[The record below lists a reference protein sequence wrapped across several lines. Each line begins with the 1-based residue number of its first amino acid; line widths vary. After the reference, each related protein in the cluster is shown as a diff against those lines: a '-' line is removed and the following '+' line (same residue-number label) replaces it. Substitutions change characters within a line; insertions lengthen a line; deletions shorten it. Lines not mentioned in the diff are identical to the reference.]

1 MMNSPSGAVDPET
14 HFPLQNQENIT
25 HGQVGIV
32 VRRPDGSYGVVMAS
46 TRGMTEEGRQ
56 AAISTVTA
64 ETPDLVAFSNIVGV
78 NKLTNEAE
86 VADNAES
93 DVVSI
98 LDDDSVGELGQ
109 FRESFMMVESLLTG
123 AQLITFYSE
132 SSKQLVRMNA
142 NELKATL
149 LGAIGRFSF
158 VEATTDED
166 GKTRMKVVSKENKDE
181 YKAVA
186 ANLKADFEKI
196 IMKKKFQVSKERL
209 TNDTSPFVSP
219 INGVTYPSYF
229 AFLTSEDALGTPR
242 EGSVGSNA
250 ILAVD
255 VSKNEHGHVFYDVG
269 LSLNNLG
276 TIEGDATTQ
285 RELDANSIPFP
296 KPPAAPTTPAPSAP
310 VTNAQQQKREEEI
323 RKRSLDRL
331 FPIDIDES
339 TSEGKKLAKE
349 KEAQEKAISQ
359 LDAELSTSSQPTPQA
374 PAAPVSESEILEVPS
389 GPMEGSGIFAF
400 MQPTAQP
407 VVVPSS
413 PLDEGAKQ
421 GSITDLGDFMSRFK
435 VPEGFNPGV
444 SVNDVA
450 PNVQD
455 AIGEEINQKCKGK

>member
-1 MMNSPSGAVDPET
+1 
-14 HFPLQNQENIT
+14 
-25 HGQVGIV
+25 
-32 VRRPDGSYGVVMAS
+32 
-46 TRGMTEEGRQ
+46 
-56 AAISTVTA
+56 
-64 ETPDLVAFSNIVGV
+64 
-78 NKLTNEAE
+78 
-86 VADNAES
+86 
-93 DVVSI
+93 
-98 LDDDSVGELGQ
+98 
-109 FRESFMMVESLLTG
+109 
-123 AQLITFYSE
+123 
-132 SSKQLVRMNA
+132 
-142 NELKATL
+142 L

-296 KPPAAPTTPAPSAP
+296 KPTAAPATDAKADVEAKRKTLGLQTVKGLFEPTQGAAYFRIILKGDNFDVLAFYEKGQWSIFPKQPNGEFQASDPKTGNALILSPEKRKEVVEKYAPKELIDLLEAADKVKGVTEQDKFMEGNIKNYLNLYRKENLEYQLDQAKQNLEVYKSPNYPNKDSQEKIVKAQEEDIARLEKELAALGQSAPAP
-310 VTNAQQQKREEEI
+310 T
-323 RKRSLDRL
+323 
-331 FPIDIDES
+331 
-339 TSEGKKLAKE
+339 
-349 KEAQEKAISQ
+349 
-359 LDAELSTSSQPTPQA
+359 QPT
-374 PAAPVSESEILEVPS
+374 AAPVSESEILEVPS

-444 SVNDVA
+444 SVNDIA

-455 AIGEEINQKCKGK
+455 AIGEEINQKCKGE